1 MSKGRLLIV
10 DDDPEQLE
18 LLSAILNAVPIEIET
33 ADSTPAAT
41 RALAGARY
49 HAAICDLVMP
59 AGGGAEILHFTRQHG
74 IQTPIIILTAYA
86 DAHIAEVCAGL
97 GAFDFVAKPVDR
109 LSLVAVLR
117 RALLRSGLI
126 FEEIPRTTP
135 PAPPAAMAYLVGA
148 SEGMARVFAQIAK
161 VAEVNANVC
170 IYGESG
176 TGKELVAQAIH
187 SLGPRRNRPLVV
199 LDCASIPEGLM
210 ESELFGHVKGA
221 FTCAAADH
229 AGVFELAD
237 GGTLFLDEVGELSL
251 ALQAKLL
258 RVIQCREFRK
268 VGGTQAIKV
277 DVRIIA
283 ATNKDLRALVAV
295 GKFREDLLFR
305 LEVVPI
311 SLPTLRERKE
321 DIPLLVEHLITK
333 FNRTSRR
340 QIRGVSGRT
349 MGVLLRYAWPGN
361 IRELENVIEQAAVMS
376 DGDIL
381 EIADLDSL
389 LRSPGG
395 GGLAE
400 DVSPCPCSLKEAER
414 DLILKTLRNV
424 QGNRTRAA
432 ELLGISLRGLHYK
445 LKELHR
451 ARTAQDRETPGSE
464 AAGKRLGPGGVL
476 PSALTSPP
484 RPGPPDRQ
492 SVTGNPPSLQHPPA
506 PGP

>member
-1 MSKGRLLIV
+1 MPKGRILIV

-18 LLSAILNAVPIEIET
+18 LLSSILGSIPFDIQT
-33 ADSTPAAT
+33 ADSTSAAT
-41 RALAGARY
+41 QALADGRF
-49 HAAICDLVMP
+49 HAVICDLVMP
-59 AGGGAEILHFTRQHG
+59 GGGGAEILHFARRQQ
-74 IQTPIIILTAYA
+74 IQVPIIILTGYA
-86 DAHIAEVCAGL
+86 DEEMAEMCTGL

-117 RALLRSGLI
+117 RALLRSGLV
-126 FEEIPRTTP
+126 FAEIPHSPTPVRP
-135 PAPPAAMAYLVGA
+135 PALAYLVGA
-148 SEGMARVFAQIAK
+148 SEAMAQVFAQIAK
-161 VAEVNANVC
+161 VAEAQANVC

-187 SLGPRRNRPLVV
+187 SLGPRRDRPLIV

-221 FTCAAADH
+221 FTSAAADH

-251 ALQAKLL
+251 PLQAKLL

-268 VGGTQAIKV
+268 VGGSHSIKV

-283 ATNKDLRALVAV
+283 ATNKDLRALVAE

-311 SLPTLRERKE
+311 SIPPLRERKE
-321 DIPLLVEHLITK
+321 DIPLLVEHLIAK
-333 FNRTSRR
+333 FNRASRR
-340 QIRGVSGRT
+340 QIRAVSGHT
-349 MGVLLRYAWPGN
+349 MGVLLRYSWPGN

-376 DGDIL
+376 DGEIL
-381 EIADLDSL
+381 EITDLDAL
-389 LRSPGG
+389 LHSRRR

-400 DVSPCPCSLKEAER
+400 EATPWPCSLKDAER
-414 DLILKTLRNV
+414 DLILKTLQTV

-432 ELLGISLRGLHYK
+432 VLLGISLRGLHYK
-445 LKELHR
+445 LREFQR
-451 ARTAQDRETPGSE
+451 EQIPQDPDAPDGE
-464 AAGKRLGPGGVL
+464 GPGGEDA
-476 PSALTSPP
+476 PEGDSPRRPANP
-484 RPGPPDRQ
+484 RPPTAPDRHTLTGKPHP
-492 SVTGNPPSLQHPPA
+492 VTPPPA
-506 PGP
+506 LGA